1 MNRTKSTV
9 SRRLDDPDRRPDDAL
24 IESILG
30 RRFST
35 WNSFVGIVSAL
46 PSLCAEWRYYRDG
59 KSLCGRHRFNGPYH
73 VWETSPMTLD
83 CKTCW
88 KVKATG
94 RG

>member
-1 MNRTKSTV
+1 MTQSVPK
-9 SRRLDDPDRRPDDAL
+9 PEGWAMHGAKAL
-24 IESILG
+24 KYH
-30 RRFST
+30 
-35 WNSFVGIVSAL
+35 
-46 PSLCAEWRYYRDG
+46 YYRDG